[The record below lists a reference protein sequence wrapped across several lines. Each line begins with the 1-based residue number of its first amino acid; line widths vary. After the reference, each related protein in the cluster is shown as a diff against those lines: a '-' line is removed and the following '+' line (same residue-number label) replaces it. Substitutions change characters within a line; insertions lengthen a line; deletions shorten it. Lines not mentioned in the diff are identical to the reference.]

1 VKGDP
6 KNRGFSTRAIHA
18 GQAPDPSTGAVA
30 VPIYQ
35 NVTYVHDELGRHKGY
50 EYARVQNPTRQALE
64 ANVASIESG
73 KAGSAFASGMAAIS
87 TLVSLLESGDHAVVS
102 RNVYGGTYRLF
113 RQVLERYELA
123 FSWVDSSR
131 PEELAGAM
139 TARTRLVLVE
149 TPTNPL
155 MEITDLAGAAEIAHA
170 GGALLAV
177 DNTFMSPY
185 FQRPLE
191 LGADIVMHS
200 ATKFLGG
207 HSDVL
212 GGVLV
217 TNDDRAAEWF
227 SFMQKSAGAVLAP
240 LDSFLLLRGIKTLA
254 VRMERHETSGR
265 AIAELL
271 AGHPK
276 VRRVLY
282 PGLPDHPGHELHKA
296 QASGFGAMITFDVGG
311 FDAAKR
317 LLDRVEVMALAESL
331 GGVESLISHPAS
343 MTHAS
348 VPEEQRA
355 AIGLSDGMVR
365 ISVGLEDLED
375 LTADLEQALDGV

>member
-1 VKGDP
+1 MRRKTGATPDVKGDP
-6 KNRGFSTRAIHA
+6 KDLGFSTRAIHA
-18 GQAPDPSTGAVA
+18 GQAPDPVTGAVA

-35 NVTYVHDELGRHKGY
+35 NVTYVHDELGRHTGY
-50 EYARVQNPTRQALE
+50 EYTRVQNPTREALE

-73 KAGSAFASGMAAIS
+73 EAGSAFASGMAAIS
-87 TLVSLLESGDHAVVS
+87 ALASLLEQGDHAVVS

-113 RQVLERYELA
+113 TEVLERHGLT
-123 FSWVDSSR
+123 FSWVDSSKLD
-131 PEELAGAM
+131 ELAAAM
-139 TARTRLVLVE
+139 TPRTRLVLVE

-155 MEITDLAGAAEIAHA
+155 MEITDLAGAAEIAHR

-191 LGADIVMHS
+191 HGADVVMHS

-207 HSDVL
+207 HSDSL

-217 TNDDRAAEWF
+217 TNDERAAEWF
-227 SFMQKSAGAVLAP
+227 AFMQKSAGAVLAP
-240 LDSFLLLRGIKTLA
+240 VECFLMLRGIKTLA
-254 VRMERHETSGR
+254 VRMERHESSGR
-265 AIAELL
+265 AIADLL
-271 AGHPK
+271 AGHSK

-282 PGLPDHPGHELHKA
+282 PGLADHPGRELHEA
-296 QASGFGAMITFDVGG
+296 QASGYGAMITFDVG
-311 FDAAKR
+311 DRAAAKR

-331 GGVESLISHPAS
+331 GGVETLISHPAS

-348 VPEEQRA
+348 VPAEQRA
-355 AIGLSDGMVR
+355 M
-365 ISVGLEDLED
+365 LE
-375 LTADLEQALDGV
+375 ALGYM